1 MAAPVTR
8 LTLRG
13 VIARKWRIFL
23 TILAVVSG
31 VAFVSGAFVLTDSVK
46 KSIND
51 LFATLSEGIDLEVRT
66 SIAFGDE
73 ATAQR
78 DPVSIDLVPV
88 IAAVDG
94 VRLAEGNL
102 LRAATVIKSDGEPLR
117 TSGPAFGIA
126 WVGPDGL
133 DGRTMVEGRPAIG
146 PDEVTLDKSSARR
159 AGYEVGDTVTIVG
172 PTGKGEFELVGLNGT
187 GKTTNGGGAS
197 ISAFDPATANEFL
210 GAKNM
215 VDSIYV
221 AIDEGADRDTVM
233 AAIDR
238 ALPDGL
244 EVITGEQSA
253 QETAGA
259 INDIIDIFGNVLL
272 GFAAVSLFVSAF
284 LIFNTF
290 AIIVSQRL
298 RELALL
304 RAVGASTRQIRTM
317 IIGEALVVSVIATVL
332 GIVAGMGV
340 AKGIV
345 AIFNAAGAAFPSASL
360 IVSTRTIIA
369 STIVGVGVTVSAAI
383 VPALRASRI
392 PPVAAMRPE
401 LGFNALQ
408 KNKRLVVGSITTG
421 LGLILFS
428 VGVFAQPGGTSG
440 TLGLSA
446 IGAVLLFLGVASLST
461 TVAAPASRVI
471 SRVLPLPFRPMT
483 RSVPGRLGSR
493 NAQRT
498 PRRTA
503 STASA
508 LMIGLALV
516 STVSVVASSVQ
527 ASFKQQLQGSV
538 TADFFVSNGP
548 GNFQGLPVSF
558 SERLSELPE
567 LSAVSPF
574 RAATAQVNGDTK
586 QLGAVKGAAFGQLVD
601 IDLQS
606 GSVESLD
613 EGKILL
619 HRDPAKDYGVSV
631 GDTLIVLWQNGV
643 EQQIEVGGVYDDATI
658 AGNWLV
664 GLSTLQGV
672 STAEPTDFF
681 IGAKIA
687 DGVSIEDARA
697 AVEKV
702 ALDFPSAEVQDQA
715 EFQQSQEDQLNQLLI
730 VIYGLLI
737 ISIAIAVLGI
747 ANTMAL
753 SVFERTR
760 EFGLLRAVGMS
771 KRDLKRSI
779 RWEAVIVAVFGATLG
794 IIVGIPLGLAVT
806 TALPSTFIT
815 TTVVPVSTIVII
827 LIASIVVGV
836 VAAIGPA
843 RRAAKLNVL
852 DAISTH

>member
-8 LTLRG
+8 LTIRG

-73 ATAQR
+73 ATAER
-78 DPVSIDLVPV
+78 DPVSVDLIDQ
-88 IAAVDG
+88 ISAVEG
-94 VRLAEGNL
+94 VRLVEGNL

-133 DGRTMVEGRPAIG
+133 DGRTMVEGRPATG
-146 PDEVTLDKSSARR
+146 PGEVSLDKSSARR

-172 PTGKGEFELVGLNGT
+172 PTGKADFELVGLNGT
-187 GKTTNGGGAS
+187 GNTTNGGGAS
-197 ISAFDPATANEFL
+197 IAAFDPVTANEFL
-210 GAKNM
+210 GANDM
-215 VDSIYV
+215 VDSIYI
-221 AIDEGADRDTVM
+221 AIDEGADRDVVM
-233 AAIDR
+233 AAVGAAIP
-238 ALPDGL
+238 AGL

-253 QETAGA
+253 EETAGA

-304 RAVGASTRQIRTM
+304 RAVGASSRQIRAM

-369 STIVGVGVTVSAAI
+369 STVVGVGVTVSAAI
-383 VPALRASRI
+383 VPALRAARI

-401 LGFNALQ
+401 LGFNSLQ

-421 LGLILFS
+421 VGLVLFS
-428 VGVFAQPGGTSG
+428 VGIFGQPGGTSG

-446 IGAVLLFLGVASLST
+446 IGAILLFLGIASLST

-471 SRVLPLPFRPMT
+471 SRILPLPFRPMT

-527 ASFKQQLQGSV
+527 ASFKEQLQGSV

-548 GNFQGLPVSF
+548 GDFQGLPVSF
-558 SERLSELPE
+558 SERLSVLPE

-574 RAATAQVNGDTK
+574 RATTAQVNGDTK
-586 QLGAVKGAAFGQLVD
+586 QIGAVRGSAFGQLVD
-601 IDLQS
+601 IDLTS
-606 GSVESLD
+606 GSIESLD

-619 HRDPAKDYGVSV
+619 HRDPARDYAVKV
-631 GDTLIVLWQNGV
+631 GDTLTILWLNGT
-643 EQQIEVGGVYDDATI
+643 EQQIEVGGIYDDATI

-664 GLSTLQGV
+664 GLSTLQAA
-672 STAEPTDFF
+672 STAAPTDFF

-687 DGVSIEDARA
+687 EGVSIEDARA

-715 EFQQSQEDQLNQLLI
+715 EFQQAQEDQLNQLLI
-730 VIYGLLI
+730 IIYGLLI

-779 RWEAVIVAVFGATLG
+779 RWEAVIVAVFGASLG

-806 TALPSTFIT
+806 TALPSTFVT
-815 TTVVPVSTIVII
+815 TTVVPVSTIITI
-827 LIASIVVGV
+827 LIASIIVGV

>member
-1 MAAPVTR
+1 MVSPVTR
-8 LTLRG
+8 LTFRG

-73 ATAQR
+73 ATADR
-78 DPVSIDLVPV
+78 DPVSDDLIDVV
-88 IAAVDG
+88 AQVDG

-102 LRAATVIKSDGEPLR
+102 LRAATVIKADGKPLR
-117 TSGPAFGIA
+117 TTGPSFGIA

-133 DGRTMVEGRPAIG
+133 DGRTMVEGRPANG
-146 PDEVTLDKSSARR
+146 PNEVTIDKSSARR

-172 PTGKGEFELVGLNGT
+172 PAGKRDFTLVGLNGT
-187 GKTTNGGGAS
+187 GKTMNGGGAS
-197 ISAFDPATANEFL
+197 IAAFDPITADEFL
-210 GAKNM
+210 GAKGM

-233 AAIDR
+233 AAIDDV
-238 ALPDGL
+238 LPDGT

-253 QETAGA
+253 RETAGA
-259 INDIIDIFGNVLL
+259 INDIVDIFGNVLL

-290 AIIVSQRL
+290 AIIVSQRM

-304 RAVGASTRQIRTM
+304 RAVGASPRQIRTM
-317 IIGEALVVSVIATVL
+317 ILGESLVVSILATLL

-360 IVSTRTIIA
+360 ILSTRTIVA
-369 STIVGVGVTVSAAI
+369 SAVVGIGVTVAAAI

-401 LGFNALQ
+401 LGFDALQ
-408 KNKRLVVGSITTG
+408 KSKRLVVGTVTTVVG
-421 LGLILFS
+421 AILFS
-428 VGVFAQPGGTSG
+428 IGVFVQPGGTSG
-440 TLGLSA
+440 TLGSSA
-446 IGAVLLFLGVASLST
+446 IGAVLLFLGIASLST
-461 TVAAPASRVI
+461 TIAARASAVI
-471 SRVLPLPFRPMT
+471 SRVLPVPFRPMT

-527 ASFKQQLQGSV
+527 ASFTEQLKGSV
-538 TADFFVSNGP
+538 TADFFVSDGP
-548 GNFQGLPVSF
+548 GSFQGLPVTF
-558 SERLSELPE
+558 AERLAALPE

-574 RAATAQVNGDTK
+574 RATVAQVNGETK
-586 QLGAVKGAAFGQLVD
+586 TLGAVNGAAFGQLVD

-613 EGKILL
+613 EGRILL
-619 HRDPAKDYGVSV
+619 HRDPARDYGVGV
-631 GDTLIVLWQNGV
+631 GDTLTVLWQNGTT
-643 EQQIEVGGVYDDATI
+643 QQLEVGGVYADATI
-658 AGNWLV
+658 AGNWLI
-664 GLSTLQGV
+664 GLSTLEQV

-687 DGVSIEDARA
+687 DGVSVEDARA

-702 ALDFPSAEVQDQA
+702 ATDFPSAEVQDQA
-715 EFQQSQEDQLNQLLI
+715 EFQQSQEDQLNQFLTI
-730 VIYGLLI
+730 IYGLLV
-737 ISIAIAVLGI
+737 ISISIAVLGI

-771 KRDLKRSI
+771 KKMLKRSI
-779 RWEAVIVAVFGATLG
+779 RWEAIIVAVFGATLG
-794 IIVGIPLGLAVT
+794 IVVGIPLGLAVT
-806 TALPSTFIT
+806 TALPSTFVT
-815 TTVVPVSTIVII
+815 TTVVPISTIITI
-827 LIASIVVGV
+827 LIASIIVGV
-836 VAAIGPA
+836 VASIGPA
-843 RRAAKLNVL
+843 RRAAKMNVL

>member
-8 LTLRG
+8 LTIRG

-51 LFATLSEGIDLEVRT
+51 VFATLSEGIDIEVRT

-73 ATAQR
+73 ATAER
-78 DPVSIDLVPV
+78 DPVSVDVIDVV
-88 IAAVDG
+88 AAIDG

-133 DGRTMVEGRPAIG
+133 DGRTIVEGRPAAG
-146 PDEVTLDKSSARR
+146 PSEVTLDKSSARR

-172 PTGKGEFELVGLNGT
+172 PAGKGDFVLVGLNGT

-197 ISAFDPATANEFL
+197 IAAFDPVTANEFL
-210 GAKNM
+210 GAENM

-221 AIDEGADRDTVM
+221 AIDEGADRDAVM
-233 AAIDR
+233 AAIDS

-253 QETAGA
+253 EETAGA

-304 RAVGASTRQIRTM
+304 RAVGASARQIRTM
-317 IIGEALVVSVIATVL
+317 IIGEALVVSVIATLL
-332 GIVAGMGV
+332 GILAGMGV

-360 IVSTRTIIA
+360 IVSPRTVIA
-369 STIVGVGVTVSAAI
+369 STVVGVGVTVAAAI
-383 VPALRASRI
+383 VPALRAARI

-401 LGFNALQ
+401 LGFNSLQ

-421 LGLILFS
+421 IGLFS
-428 VGVFAQPGGTSG
+428 IGVFGQPGGTSG

-446 IGAVLLFLGVASLST
+446 VGAILLFLGIASLST
-461 TVAAPASRVI
+461 TVAAPTSRVI

-527 ASFKQQLQGSV
+527 ASFKEQLQGSV

-548 GNFQGLPVSF
+548 GNFQGLPVAF

-586 QLGAVKGAAFGQLVD
+586 QIGAVRGSAFGQLVD
-601 IDLQS
+601 IDLTS

-613 EGKILL
+613 DGKILL
-619 HRDPAKDYGVSV
+619 HRDPARDYAVQV
-631 GDTLIVLWQNGV
+631 GDTLSILWLNGT
-643 EQQIEVGGVYDDATI
+643 EQQIEVGGIYDDATI

-664 GLSTLQGV
+664 GLSTLQAV
-672 STAEPTDFF
+672 STATPTDFF

-687 DGVSIEDARA
+687 DGVDIEDARA
-697 AVEKV
+697 AVEEV

-730 VIYGLLI
+730 IIYGLLI

-779 RWEAVIVAVFGATLG
+779 RWEAVIVAVFGASLG

-815 TTVVPVSTIVII
+815 TTVVPVNTIIVI
-827 LIASIVVGV
+827 LIASIIVGV

>member
-78 DPVSIDLVPV
+78 DPVSVDLVPV

-172 PTGKGEFELVGLNGT
+172 PTGKGEFTLVGLNGT

-197 ISAFDPATANEFL
+197 IAAFDPATANEFL

-317 IIGEALVVSVIATVL
+317 IIGEALVVSVIATLL

-408 KNKRLVVGSITTG
+408 KNKRLVVGSITTAI
-421 LGLILFS
+421 GLILFS

-461 TVAAPASRVI
+461 TVAAPASRII

-586 QLGAVKGAAFGQLVD
+586 QLGAVKGVAFGQLVD

-631 GDTLIVLWQNGV
+631 GDTLTVLWQNGV

-779 RWEAVIVAVFGATLG
+779 RWEAVIVAVFGASLG

>member
-8 LTLRG
+8 LTIRG

-51 LFATLSEGIDLEVRT
+51 VFATLSEGIDIEVRT

-73 ATAQR
+73 ATAER
-78 DPVSIDLVPV
+78 DPVSVDVIDVV
-88 IAAVDG
+88 AAIDG

-102 LRAATVIKSDGEPLR
+102 LRAATVITADGEPLR

-133 DGRTMVEGRPAIG
+133 DGRTMVEGRPALG
-146 PDEVTLDKSSARR
+146 PREVTLDKSSARR
-159 AGYEVGDTVTIVG
+159 AGYEIGDTVTIVG
-172 PTGKGEFELVGLNGT
+172 PTGKGDFELVGLNGT

-197 ISAFDPATANEFL
+197 IAAFDPVTANEFL
-210 GAKNM
+210 GAKDM

-221 AIDEGADRDTVM
+221 AIDEGADRDAVM
-233 AAIDR
+233 AAIDA

-253 QETAGA
+253 EETAGA

-304 RAVGASTRQIRTM
+304 RAVGASARQIRTM
-317 IIGEALVVSVIATVL
+317 IIGEALVVSVIATLL
-332 GIVAGMGV
+332 GILAGMGV

-360 IVSTRTIIA
+360 IVSPRTVIA
-369 STIVGVGVTVSAAI
+369 STVVGVGVTVAAAI
-383 VPALRASRI
+383 VPALRAARI

-401 LGFNALQ
+401 LGFNSLQ

-421 LGLILFS
+421 IGLVLFS
-428 VGVFAQPGGTSG
+428 IGVFGQPGGTSG

-446 IGAVLLFLGVASLST
+446 VGAILLFLGIASLST
-461 TVAAPASRVI
+461 TVAAPASRII

-558 SERLSELPE
+558 SERLSELTE

-574 RAATAQVNGDTK
+574 RAATAQVNGETK
-586 QLGAVKGAAFGQLVD
+586 QIGAVRGSAFGELVD
-601 IDLQS
+601 IDLTS

-619 HRDPAKDYGVSV
+619 HRDPARDYAVKV
-631 GDTLIVLWQNGV
+631 GDTLTILWLNGT
-643 EQQIEVGGVYDDATI
+643 EQQIDVGGIYDDATI

-664 GLSTLQGV
+664 GLSTLQAV

-697 AVEKV
+697 AVENV
-702 ALDFPSAEVQDQA
+702 AVDFPSAEVQDQA
-715 EFQQSQEDQLNQLLI
+715 EFQQAQEDQLNQLLI
-730 VIYGLLI
+730 IIYGLLI

-779 RWEAVIVAVFGATLG
+779 RWEAVIVAVFGASLG
-794 IIVGIPLGLAVT
+794 IIVGVPLGLAVT
-806 TALPSTFIT
+806 AALPSTFIT
-815 TTVVPVSTIVII
+815 TTVVPVNTIVTI
-827 LIASIVVGV
+827 LVASIIVGV

>member
-1 MAAPVTR
+1 MGAPVTR
-8 LTLRG
+8 LTIRG
-13 VIARKWRIFL
+13 VITRKWRIFL

-46 KSIND
+46 KSID
-51 LFATLSEGIDLEVRT
+51 DVFTTLSEGIDIEVRT
-66 SIAFGDE
+66 SIAFGDQARAE
-73 ATAQR
+73 R
-78 DPVSIDLVPV
+78 DPVSRDLIDL
-88 IAAVDG
+88 IATVDG
-94 VRLAEGNL
+94 VRMAEGNL

-133 DGRTMVEGRPAIG
+133 DGRTIVAGRPAAG

-159 AGYEVGDTVTIVG
+159 AGYAVGDTITIVG
-172 PTGKGEFELVGLNGT
+172 PTGKGDFELVGLNGT
-187 GKTTNGGGAS
+187 GKTSNGGGAS
-197 ISAFDPATANEFL
+197 IAAFDPDTANEFL
-210 GAKNM
+210 GAENM
-215 VDSIYV
+215 VDSIYI
-221 AIDEGADRDTVM
+221 AIDTGADRDTVM
-233 AAIDR
+233 AAIDT
-238 ALPDGL
+238 ALPEGL

-253 QETAGA
+253 KETAGA

-290 AIIVSQRL
+290 AIIVSQRI

-304 RAVGASTRQIRTM
+304 RAVGASIRQIRSM
-317 IIGEALVVSVIATVL
+317 IIGEALVLSVIATLL
-332 GIVAGMGV
+332 GILAGMGV

-360 IVSTRTIIA
+360 ILSTRTVIV
-369 STIVGVGVTVSAAI
+369 STIVGVIVTLSAAI

-401 LGFNALQ
+401 LGFDALQ
-408 KNKRLVVGSITTG
+408 KNKRLAVGSITTG
-421 LGLILFS
+421 IGLVLFS
-428 VGVFAQPGGTSG
+428 VGVFGQPGGTSG

-446 IGAVLLFLGVASLST
+446 VGAILLFIGIASLST
-461 TVAAPASRVI
+461 TLAARASRVI
-471 SRVLPLPFRPMT
+471 SRVLPLPLRPMT

-516 STVSVVASSVQ
+516 STVSVVASSGR
-527 ASFKQQLQGSV
+527 ASLTERLQGSV

-558 SERLSELPE
+558 SERLSALTE

-574 RAATAQVNGDTK
+574 RAASAQVNGDTK
-586 QLGAVKGAAFGQLVD
+586 QIGAVRGSAFGELVD
-601 IDLQS
+601 IDLTS

-619 HRDPAKDYGVSV
+619 HRDPARDYAVDV
-631 GDTLIVLWQNGV
+631 GDTLSILWLNGT
-643 EQQIEVGGVYDDATI
+643 EQQIEVGGIYDDATI

-664 GLSTLQGV
+664 GLSTLQAV
-672 STAEPTDFF
+672 STASPTDFF

-697 AVEKV
+697 AVEEV

-715 EFQQSQEDQLNQLLI
+715 EFQQSQEDRLNQLLTI
-730 VIYGLLI
+730 IYGLLV

-771 KRDLKRSI
+771 KRDLKRSV
-779 RWEAVIVAVFGATLG
+779 RWEAVIVAVFGASLG
-794 IIVGIPLGLAVT
+794 IFVGIPLGLAVT
-806 TALPSTFIT
+806 KALPSTFIT
-815 TTVVPVSTIVII
+815 VTVVPIDTIII
-827 LIASIVVGV
+827 IFMASIIVGI

-852 DAISTH
+852 DSISTY

>member
-8 LTLRG
+8 LTIRG

-73 ATAQR
+73 ATAER
-78 DPVSIDLVPV
+78 DPVSVELIDQ
-88 IAAVDG
+88 ISAVEG

-133 DGRTMVEGRPAIG
+133 DGRTMVEGRPATG
-146 PDEVTLDKSSARR
+146 PGEVTLDKSSARR

-172 PTGKGEFELVGLNGT
+172 PTGKGDFELVGLNGT

-197 ISAFDPATANEFL
+197 IAAFDPRTANEFL
-210 GAKNM
+210 GAKDM
-215 VDSIYV
+215 VDSIYI
-221 AIDEGADRDTVM
+221 AIDEGADRDVVM
-233 AAIDR
+233 AAVDA
-238 ALPDGL
+238 ALPDGI

-253 QETAGA
+253 EETAGA

-304 RAVGASTRQIRTM
+304 RAVGASSRQIRAM

-360 IVSTRTIIA
+360 IVSTRTVVA
-369 STIVGVGVTVSAAI
+369 STVVGVGVTVAAAI
-383 VPALRASRI
+383 VPALRAARI

-401 LGFNALQ
+401 LGFNSLQ

-421 LGLILFS
+421 IGLVLFS
-428 VGVFAQPGGTSG
+428 VGIFGQPGGTSG

-446 IGAVLLFLGVASLST
+446 IGAILLFLGIASLST

-471 SRVLPLPFRPMT
+471 SRILPLPFRPMT

-527 ASFKQQLQGSV
+527 ASFKEQLQGSV

-586 QLGAVKGAAFGQLVD
+586 QIGAVRGSAFGQLVD
-601 IDLQS
+601 IDLTS

-619 HRDPAKDYGVSV
+619 HRDPARDYAVSV
-631 GDTLIVLWQNGV
+631 GDTLTILWLNGT
-643 EQQIEVGGVYDDATI
+643 EQRIEVGGIYDDATI

-664 GLSTLQGV
+664 GLSTLQAV

-715 EFQQSQEDQLNQLLI
+715 EFQQAQEDQLNQLLI
-730 VIYGLLI
+730 IIYGLLI

-779 RWEAVIVAVFGATLG
+779 RWEAVIVAVFGASLG

-815 TTVVPVSTIVII
+815 TTVVPVNTIITI
-827 LIASIVVGV
+827 LIASIIVGV

>member
-1 MAAPVTR
+1 
-8 LTLRG
+8 G
-13 VIARKWRIFL
+13 V
-23 TILAVVSG
+23 
-31 VAFVSGAFVLTDSVK
+31 
-46 KSIND
+46 
-51 LFATLSEGIDLEVRT
+51 
-66 SIAFGDE
+66 
-73 ATAQR
+73 
-78 DPVSIDLVPV
+78 
-88 IAAVDG
+88 
-94 VRLAEGNL
+94 
-102 LRAATVIKSDGEPLR
+102 
-117 TSGPAFGIA
+117 
-126 WVGPDGL
+126 
-133 DGRTMVEGRPAIG
+133 
-146 PDEVTLDKSSARR
+146 
-159 AGYEVGDTVTIVG
+159 
-172 PTGKGEFELVGLNGT
+172 
-187 GKTTNGGGAS
+187 
-197 ISAFDPATANEFL
+197 
-210 GAKNM
+210 
-215 VDSIYV
+215 
-221 AIDEGADRDTVM
+221 DRDTVM

-259 INDIIDIFGNVLL
+259 INDIIDIFGNILL

-317 IIGEALVVSVIATVL
+317 IIGEALVVSIVATLL
-332 GIVAGMGV
+332 GILAGMGV

-345 AIFNAAGAAFPSASL
+345 AIFNAAGAAFPSAAL

-369 STIVGVGVTVSAAI
+369 SAIVGVGVTVSAAI

-440 TLGLSA
+440 TLALSA

-461 TVAAPASRVI
+461 TVAAPASRII

-548 GNFQGLPVSF
+548 GDFQGLPVAF

-619 HRDPAKDYGVSV
+619 HRDPAKDYGVTV
-631 GDTLIVLWQNGV
+631 GDTLTVLWQNGV
-643 EQQIEVGGVYDDATI
+643 EQQIEVGGIYDDATV

-779 RWEAVIVAVFGATLG
+779 RWEAVIVAVFGASLG

-806 TALPSTFIT
+806 TALPSTIVT
-815 TTVVPVSTIVII
+815 TTVVPVPTIVII

>member
-1 MAAPVTR
+1 MLSPVTR

-51 LFATLSEGIDLEVRT
+51 LFATLSEGIDIEVRA

-73 ATAQR
+73 ATADR
-78 DPVSIDLVPV
+78 DPIPNDLIAAV
-88 IAAVDG
+88 AAVDG

-102 LRAATVIKSDGEPLR
+102 LRAATVIKTDGTPLR
-117 TSGPAFGIA
+117 TSGPSFGIA
-126 WVGPDGL
+126 WIGPDGL
-133 DGRTMVEGRPAIG
+133 DGRTIVEGRPASG
-146 PDEVTLDKSSARR
+146 PDEVTIDKSSARR

-172 PTGKGEFELVGLNGT
+172 PVGKGEFTLVGLNGT

-197 ISAFDPATANEFL
+197 IAAFDPVTADEFL
-210 GAKNM
+210 GAKGL

-233 AAIDR
+233 TAIEDVMP
-238 ALPDGL
+238 ADT

-253 QETAGA
+253 RETAGA
-259 INDIIDIFGNVLL
+259 INDIIDIFGKVLL

-290 AIIVSQRL
+290 AIIVSQRM

-317 IIGEALVVSVIATVL
+317 IIGESLVVSVVATLL
-332 GIVAGMGV
+332 GLVAGMGV

-360 IVSTRTIIA
+360 ILSTRTIFVSA
-369 STIVGVGVTVSAAI
+369 LVGVGVTVAAAI

-401 LGFNALQ
+401 LGFDALQ
-408 KNKRLVVGSITTG
+408 KSKRLIVGSITTV
-421 LGLILFS
+421 LGAALFS
-428 VGVFAQPGGTSG
+428 VGVFIQPGGVTG
-440 TLGLSA
+440 TLGSSA
-446 IGAVLLFLGVASLST
+446 IGAVLLFLGIASLST
-461 TVAAPASRVI
+461 TIAARASALI
-471 SRVLPLPFRPMT
+471 SRVLPLPVRPMT
-483 RSVPGRLGSR
+483 RTVPGRLGSR

-527 ASFKQQLQGSV
+527 ASFTQQLQGSV
-538 TADFFVSNGP
+538 TADFFVSDGP
-548 GNFQGLPVSF
+548 GSFQGLPVAF
-558 SERLSELPE
+558 AQRLAELPE
-567 LSAVSPF
+567 LEAVSPF
-574 RAATAQVNGDTK
+574 RATAAQVNGETK
-586 QLGAVKGAAFGQLVD
+586 TVGAVNGSAFGRLVD
-601 IDLQS
+601 IGLRS

-619 HRDPAKDYGVSV
+619 HRDPARDYAVEV
-631 GDTLIVLWQNGV
+631 GDTLSVLWQNGTT
-643 EQQIEVGGVYDDATI
+643 QTIEVGGIYDDATI
-658 AGNWLV
+658 AGNWLI
-664 GLSTLQGV
+664 GLSTLEKV

-687 DGVSIEDARA
+687 DGITVEAARA

-715 EFQQSQEDQLNQLLI
+715 EFQQSQEDQLNQFLTI
-730 VIYGLLI
+730 IYGLLI
-737 ISIAIAVLGI
+737 ISISIAVLGI

-771 KRDLKRSI
+771 KRMLKRSI
-779 RWEAVIVAVFGATLG
+779 RWEAIIVAVFGATLG
-794 IIVGIPLGLAVT
+794 IVVGVPLGLAVT

-815 TTVVPVSTIVII
+815 TTVVPVSTIVTI
-827 LIASIVVGV
+827 LVASIVVGV

-843 RRAAKLNVL
+843 RRAAKMNVL